1 MLSISNYKKTIKKIV
16 DVAELVDALDLGP
29 SNFVVRVRVSPSTF
43 NLLITEIKPSTLSIV
58 QSISSCLQ
66 QFN

>member
-1 MLSISNYKKTIKKIV
+1 MTV

-43 NLLITEIKPSTLSIV
+43 NFMAVFCYYKV
-58 QSISSCLQ
+58 K
-66 QFN
+66 